1 MNEQQSKQIN
11 DWSAE
16 NPFSAARSCLH
27 LSQRELAEKLNTSL
41 YALVRWE
48 RGDLEPSADVLARL
62 ESLINP
68 SAVCKTADTV
78 LPDVVFASNGS
89 TAQLCDLPLFGTP
102 DVGWLSKPR
111 RSILEG
117 LFDGVLWG
125 DSDLAL
131 SDILQRR
138 MNPALTVEQPLNEEI
153 SAGKNTYTYDAHTYH
168 TKVPPQ
174 GIANVIKKYLPQGGL
189 VLDPFAGSG
198 MTGVAARYLGCDV
211 ILNELSP
218 AACFIA
224 HNFVRTV
231 DTQEFN
237 NAVLSVLDGIENL
250 RKELYTTN
258 CRECGT
264 DVEQLYTVW
273 SYELECNH
281 CQEKFV
287 LWDHCRKY
295 GSNVREHKLLK
306 KFPCPHCGEEVNKS
320 QLNRH
325 STVPVFLGYRC
336 CSKKIMEHPL
346 NDSDHRRIKRAKKRL
361 SEYSGDFPSNH
372 LPDGVNLGQPKRH
385 GLDSINK
392 LYTERNLVACAAL
405 WREIKRLEDPEI
417 AAAVAFVFTSLY
429 RRVTKLAEYRF
440 WGGSGNTANF
450 NVPHISKESNVF
462 VTFKRKAKSI
472 ADHFETTA
480 RNYHGRSVIRTGS
493 ATDLSFIPN
502 DSVDFVFTDPP
513 FGANINYSEMN
524 ILWESWLGEFTQAE
538 EEAIMNKAQG
548 KGLDSYQALMTKSL
562 REAHRVLRPNHW
574 MVLVFM
580 NSSEKVWS
588 ALHEAIID
596 AGFSIEKI
604 NIFDKQHGT
613 FKQYVS
619 DNTAGADL
627 MIHCK
632 KTPAST
638 SEKVATNRPKFESV
652 ATFIERQEGN
662 IPVFPFLHVKRK
674 AEVDY
679 RTLYSRYIAAAM
691 HDGAAI
697 VNFAQF
703 RKEAMSVLEREE

>member
-1 MNEQQSKQIN
+1 MSLKTEV
-11 DWSAE
+11 D
-16 NPFSAARSCLH
+16 NPFSRARSILK
-27 LSQRELAEKLNTSL
+27 LTQRELAEKINTSF

-48 RGDLEPSADVLARL
+48 RGDLEPSADILLRVS
-62 ESLINP
+62 SLL
-68 SAVCKTADTV
+68 SAS
-78 LPDVVFASNGS
+78 DVRQDDKASQTSVTFASNGS
-89 TAQLCDLPLFGTP
+89 TAQLCDLPLFGAP
-102 DVGWLSKPR
+102 DVGRLSEPR
-111 RSILEG
+111 RSILDG
-117 LFDGVLWG
+117 LFDGALWG
-125 DSDLAL
+125 DGDLAL

-138 MNPALTVEQPLNEEI
+138 GNPALTIYQPLNEEI

-174 GIANVIKKYLPQGGL
+174 GIANVIRKYLPQGGL
-189 VLDPFAGSG
+189 VLDPFSGSG
-198 MTGVAARYLGCDV
+198 MTGVAARYVGCDV

-218 AACFIA
+218 GACFIA

-237 NAVLSVLDGIENL
+237 NAVLSVLAQVEEL

-281 CQEKFV
+281 CQKTFV

-320 QLNRH
+320 QLSRH
-325 STVPVFLGYRC
+325 RTVPVFLGYRC

-346 NDSDHRRIKRAKKRL
+346 NDGDHRRIKKAKKRL
-361 SEYSGDFPSNH
+361 AEYSGHFPSNL

-392 LYTERNLVACAAL
+392 LYTERNLLACAAL

-417 AAAVAFVFTSLY
+417 AAAVAFAFTSLY

-450 NVPHISKESNVF
+450 NVPHISNESNVF
-462 VTFKRKAKSI
+462 VTFRRKAKSI

-493 ATDLSFIPN
+493 ATNLRFIPD
-502 DSVDFVFTDPP
+502 DSVDFIFTDPP

-524 ILWESWLGEFTQAE
+524 ILWESWLGEFTRAE

-548 KGLDSYQALMTKSL
+548 KGLDSYQALMTNSL

-580 NSSEKVWS
+580 NSSEKVWN

-596 AGFSIEKI
+596 AGFSIEKV

-632 KTPAST
+632 KTPASASVKIT
-638 SEKVATNRPKFESV
+638 SSRSKFESV
-652 ATFIERQEGN
+652 TTFIERQEGN

-703 RKEAMSVLEREE
+703 RKEAANVLEREE